1 MCGLAFRSLLWPVC
15 FALADAF
22 DLWRVQGIDFAAA
35 LAAILFQHAP
45 GQEQRPYEAES
56 ARPGSTGSADGC
68 FPARCGRVLVIF
80 ACAEHAILARLE
92 NRRSAAVQAAIIA
105 SVQARI
111 PMVTAEERC
120 AHEVVLAERERAVWD
135 GMRDLLEERAAG
147 QAELAS
153 EASAAS
159 GAARASAAD
168 AAARSCAAG
177 ERIERLRRGEQVS
190 RGEELDVE
198 RCPRDTRRGA
208 RYAGSYS
215 LATRG
220 YADANGINVR
230 RSVRRGEGP
239 E

>member
-68 FPARCGRVLVIF
+68 FPARCGRVLVIL
-80 ACAEHAILARLE
+80 AGAEHAILARLK
-92 NRRSAAVQAAIIA
+92 NRRSADVQAAIIA
-105 SVQARI
+105 SAQARI

-159 GAARASAAD
+159 GAARGLQ
-168 AAARSCAAG
+168 RM
-177 ERIERLRRGEQVS
+177 RLR
-190 RGEELDVE
+190 
-198 RCPRDTRRGA
+198 
-208 RYAGSYS
+208 
-215 LATRG
+215 
-220 YADANGINVR
+220 AD
-230 RSVRRGEGP
+230 
-239 E
+239 

>member
-1 MCGLAFRSLLWPVC
+1 AIPLLCRPRSSRVC
-15 FALADAF
+15 
-22 DLWRVQGIDFAAA
+22 R
-35 LAAILFQHAP
+35 
-45 GQEQRPYEAES
+45 
-56 ARPGSTGSADGC
+56 
-68 FPARCGRVLVIF
+68 
-80 ACAEHAILARLE
+80 
-92 NRRSAAVQAAIIA
+92 
-105 SVQARI
+105 RI

-168 AAARSCAAG
+168 AAGRAWCAAG

-220 YADANGINVR
+220 YADANGNQRPKKRPKR
-230 RSVRRGEGP
+230 RRTRVSTTKSTIDVTIGK
-239 E
+239 

>member
-1 MCGLAFRSLLWPVC
+1 MGMA
-15 FALADAF
+15 
-22 DLWRVQGIDFAAA
+22 G
-35 LAAILFQHAP
+35 
-45 GQEQRPYEAES
+45 
-56 ARPGSTGSADGC
+56 
-68 FPARCGRVLVIF
+68 
-80 ACAEHAILARLE
+80 
-92 NRRSAAVQAAIIA
+92 
-105 SVQARI
+105 
-111 PMVTAEERC
+111 ERC
-120 AHEVVLAERERAVWD
+120 AHEVVLAVCFFQAED
-135 GMRDLLEERAAG
+135 GIRDLLEERAAG

-190 RGEELDVE
+190 RGEELDLE